1 MKTTLF
7 IFGIFIAFTN
17 ACNQNTE
24 SNTSNTTTSEKTVVS
39 NNSDS
44 IKNNIVPK
52 ETITEIPMEQTKS
65 DNKTDS
71 NLENKKDYFTLLSAT
86 SQSWTAGIPSGGSGI
101 DYYFKVKINTEEK
114 LLFDSAW
121 INNRAFEI
129 FISKETNSISS
140 EPIKYG
146 NGDIIILRVSDI
158 KNKNTKTANSN
169 PPQKFEGAAL
179 ISYTAKDKR
188 EYFIIKEIKKQT
200 SPNRQ

>member
-65 DNKTDS
+65 DNKTNS

-101 DYYFKVKINTEEK
+101 DYYFKVKINTEEIIS
-114 LLFDSAW
+114 FDSAW
-121 INNRAFEI
+121 INNSSFEI
-129 FISKETNSISS
+129 FIAKETAAISNQ
-140 EPIKYG
+140 PIKFSK
-146 NGDIIILRVSDI
+146 GDYIILRVSEI
-158 KNKNTKTANSN
+158 KNKNIKAQNSK
-169 PPQKFEGAAL
+169 PPIEYNGAAL
-179 ISYTAKDKR
+179 ISYKVTDKQ

>member
-24 SNTSNTTTSEKTVVS
+24 SNTSNTTTSEKTVLS
-39 NNSDS
+39 NDSDS

-52 ETITEIPMEQTKS
+52 EAITEIPIEQTKS
-65 DNKTDS
+65 ENKT
-71 NLENKKDYFTLLSAT
+71 EKKKDYFTLLSAT

-114 LLFDSAW
+114 ISFDSAW
-121 INNRAFEI
+121 INNSSFEI
-129 FISKETNSISS
+129 FISKETAAISS
-140 EPIKYG
+140 QPIKFSK
-146 NGDIIILRVSDI
+146 GDNIILRVSEI
-158 KNKNTKTANSN
+158 KNKNIKKQNSKPLIEYN
-169 PPQKFEGAAL
+169 GAAL
-179 ISYTAKDKR
+179 ISYKVTDKQ

>member
-24 SNTSNTTTSEKTVVS
+24 SNTSNTTTSEKTVLS
-39 NNSDS
+39 NDSDS

-52 ETITEIPMEQTKS
+52 EAITEIPIEQTKS
-65 DNKTDS
+65 ENKT
-71 NLENKKDYFTLLSAT
+71 EKKKDYFTLLSAT

-114 LLFDSAW
+114 ISFDSAW
-121 INNRAFEI
+121 INNSSFEI
-129 FISKETNSISS
+129 FISKETAAISS
-140 EPIKYG
+140 QPIKFSK
-146 NGDIIILRVSDI
+146 GDNIILRVSEI
-158 KNKNTKTANSN
+158 KNKNIKKQNSK
-169 PPQKFEGAAL
+169 PPIEYNGAAL
-179 ISYTAKDKR
+179 ISYKVTDKQ